1 MGKMRFSIGKASL
14 VVFCVVDFSE
24 LKCPEQVDFSI
35 KIKTLFI
42 DGENAI
48 QHRESKFGDFLCC
61 RFFRSEMPKAGGFQ
75 HQNLVPIYRWGKC
88 DSASGKQVW

>member
-24 LKCPEQVDFSI
+24 LKCPEQVNFSI

-48 QHRESKFGDFLCC
+48 QHRESKFGG
-61 RFFRSEMPKAGGFQ
+61 FFVLSIFP
-75 HQNLVPIYRWGKC
+75 N
-88 DSASGKQVW
+88 